1 MGTYSRIDSPECV
14 WPFKC
19 AGRVTGK
26 KKKGERVYLAF
37 NNAEATQLWKS
48 RVALYN
54 TSIYY

>member
-26 KKKGERVYLAF
+26 KKGERVYLAF

-48 RVALYN
+48 RVAL
-54 TSIYY
+54 

>member
-54 TSIYY
+54 IYY